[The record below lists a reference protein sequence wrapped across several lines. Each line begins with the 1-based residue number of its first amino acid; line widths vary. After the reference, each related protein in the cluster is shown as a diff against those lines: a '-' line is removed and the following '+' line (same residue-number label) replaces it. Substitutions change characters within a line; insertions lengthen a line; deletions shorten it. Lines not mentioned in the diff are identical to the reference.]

1 MQIDIF
7 ILLAQIINF
16 GILLYVF
23 QTFIAKKLNTRLEER
38 RAQLKKLETAEDHYN
53 QKMSLAKQQK
63 EAMLDEARQT
73 TSALMKESEVIAK
86 EKAQKIIAKANLAT
100 KAILDWARRETE
112 KERLTMLA
120 QLKEHIIDMSLRLNE
135 KMFGKKT
142 VNREFLEKE
151 LEKMNNIM

>member
-63 EAMLDEARQT
+63 EAMLAKARQT

-86 EKAQKIIAKANLAT
+86 EKAQKIIAKANLTT
-100 KAILDWARRETE
+100 KAILDGARRETE

-151 LEKMNNIM
+151 LKNIK